1 MASTDL
7 ALYRR
12 LWREARPYWPHL
24 AGMFL
29 LSLLATPIALLVP
42 LPMKIIVDSVLGS
55 HPLPRLVDVVL
66 PPPMHSKN
74 ALLALMVVF
83 LVAIALVSQLKELG
97 VSLLRAYTGE
107 KLVLGFRTRLFCH
120 VQRLSLAYHDSKGS
134 PDSTYRIQW
143 DAQSIQYIMIDG
155 VVPFITSGCTL
166 ALMLYVS
173 VRLDPQLAMVG
184 LAISP
189 VLLVLMRIYR
199 RRLRGQAR
207 AVKALDSSAQSVVQE
222 VLAGIRVVKAFGQE
236 IREQERFVSHS
247 RAGMRARL
255 RLAFV
260 ENGFGLLVGLTTAG
274 GTAAVVSIGA
284 HHVLSGRLTLGEL
297 LMVMAYLSQ
306 LYEPLKTISKK
317 SASLQSHLA
326 SAERA
331 FALLDH
337 PPDVSERPNARR
349 LVHATGVVAFRHVS
363 FAYDGGS
370 GVLHD
375 VSFDVEPGTRVGIT
389 GATGAG
395 KTTLVSLLTRFYD
408 PTEGQILL
416 DGVDVRDYRLA
427 DLRDQF
433 AIVLQDPVLFSTSI
447 GENIA
452 YGRPGAG
459 EGEVVAAAKAAGAHD
474 FIVRSRLGY
483 ESRVGERGMQLS
495 GGERQRIALARAY
508 LRNAPILILDEPT
521 SSVDLRTEAVILEAL
536 EGLMRGRTAFVITHR
551 VSALTACDLRLQL
564 ERGRL
569 VEATP
574 SLLRQQR

>member
-1 MASTDL
+1 
-7 ALYRR
+7 
-12 LWREARPYWPHL
+12 
-24 AGMFL
+24 
-29 LSLLATPIALLVP
+29 
-42 LPMKIIVDSVLGS
+42 
-55 HPLPRLVDVVL
+55 
-66 PPPMHSKN
+66 
-74 ALLALMVVF
+74 
-83 LVAIALVSQLKELG
+83 
-97 VSLLRAYTGE
+97 
-107 KLVLGFRTRLFCH
+107 TRMLCDAP
-120 VQRLSLAYHDSKGS
+120 RLSLAYDGS
-134 PDSTYRIQW
+134 QASTHSPSRTPSPP
-143 DAQSIQYIMIDG
+143 QSPPSTLLHG
-155 VVPFITSGCTL
+155 VFPSITPGCTL
-166 ALMLYVS
+166 ALMLSVT
-173 VRLDPQLAMVG
+173 VRLDPRLAMVG

-349 LVHATGVVAFRHVS
+349 LVRATGAVAFRHVS

-375 VSFDVEPGTRVGIT
+375 VSFEVEPGSRVGII

-416 DGVDVRDYRLA
+416 DGVDVREYRLA

-433 AIVLQDPVLFSTSI
+433 AI
-447 GENIA
+447 
-452 YGRPGAG
+452 
-459 EGEVVAAAKAAGAHD
+459 
-474 FIVRSRLGY
+474 
-483 ESRVGERGMQLS
+483 
-495 GGERQRIALARAY
+495 
-508 LRNAPILILDEPT
+508 
-521 SSVDLRTEAVILEAL
+521 
-536 EGLMRGRTAFVITHR
+536 
-551 VSALTACDLRLQL
+551 
-564 ERGRL
+564 
-569 VEATP
+569 
-574 SLLRQQR
+574 